1 MQTKELRSK
10 TLAEL
15 KTERSG
21 LYREQFNLRFQ
32 YQNHTLTQTDN
43 LRKVRRNIARVN
55 TVIAEK
61 LKAEGAAAP
70 AQPAGEQAAKAQPA
84 AAGQTAAQ
92 PAAAEEAAA
101 QPAAQEQ
108 AATPAQEQP
117 QEEGK
122 S

>member
-61 LKAEGAAAP
+61 LKAESSVKQP
-70 AQPAGEQAAKAQPA
+70 SVRKEQPAP
-84 AAGQTAAQ
+84 
-92 PAAAEEAAA
+92 
-101 QPAAQEQ
+101 
-108 AATPAQEQP
+108 EQP
-117 QEEGK
+117 KQEGK